1 MDIKTNEQLQKVLIE
16 HIGTSENGIAVLDA
30 KDQVIFYNQAF
41 LRAFG
46 LQDYPV
52 YKQSYD
58 DLLSWMFTTGV
69 GMKAHTQKL
78 DEWLAYIHSQYRSAP
93 FRNYEVELVDGRW
106 LLMTEQ
112 LSPDGEVVLV
122 CNDVTLFKQVELA
135 LQKAQIE
142 LARQAMTDELTSLP
156 NRRHFMQQLD
166 NECQRAHRYGHTTSL
181 AVIDI
186 DHFKKINDGYG
197 HPTGDEVLRHFAGL
211 LAQRLRKNDVVG
223 RLGGEEFALLLPET
237 SKESARAVV
246 SRLQQRLASE
256 NLEHISPGF
265 RYTFSAG
272 VAECEPSP
280 QFCCADWMRAADETL
295 YRAKA
300 AGRNC
305 VMVYD
310 GSC

>member
-1 MDIKTNEQLQKVLIE
+1 MDIKTNEHLQKVLIE
-16 HIGTSENGIAVLDA
+16 HIAASENGIAVLDA

-41 LRAFG
+41 LNAFG
-46 LQDYPV
+46 LQNCPV

-69 GMKAHTQKL
+69 GMKAHTHKL
-78 DEWLAYIHSQYRSAP
+78 EDWLAYIHSQYRSAP

-112 LSPDGEVVLV
+112 LNPDGEVVLV
-122 CNDVTLFKQVELA
+122 CNDITLFKRVELA

-142 LARQAMTDELTSLP
+142 LARQAMTDELTGLP

-166 NECQRAHRYGHTTSL
+166 NECQRAHRYGHATSL

-197 HPTGDEVLRHFAGL
+197 HLKGDDVLRHFAEVL
-211 LAQRLRKNDVVG
+211 TQQLRKNDVVG

-237 SKESARAVV
+237 SQDSARAVIA
-246 SRLQQRLASE
+246 RLQQRLAGE
-256 NLEHISPGF
+256 NLESIAPGF
-265 RYTFSAG
+265 SYTFSAG
-272 VAECEPSP
+272 VAECQSTP
-280 QFCCADWMRAADETL
+280 QFCCTDWIRTADEAL
-295 YRAKA
+295 YQAKA

-305 VMVYD
+305 VVVY
-310 GSC
+310 GKA